1 MSPPT
6 RPVPGL
12 PQPTDP
18 TAVPTARPTAVPQP
32 ITANPPADS
41 QQRTRQSAPLP
52 GLLVLHGNRTELLGD
67 AVFAWLARHPLPA
80 LVQEVFLVQSNGVAE
95 WLKMA
100 LASQS
105 GVFAAARVELPARF
119 LWRTY
124 RQVLG
129 PGAVPAE
136 SPLDKLPLT
145 WCLMQALPLL
155 AQQPGFEPLAGFL
168 HGGDADRRLQLA
180 QRLADLL
187 DQYQVYRAD
196 WLDAWA
202 AGHDVLPRTVD
213 EPPAS
218 APPLPADQRW
228 QAALWR
234 ALLQPLDAD
243 ARASS
248 RPQLQQRFLAALQAL
263 PAGQGMA
270 DAAASTSSPVPAN
283 GQLAIPALP
292 PRVVLFGMAHVP
304 LQTLQA
310 LAALAG
316 HCQVLLAVP
325 NPCRY
330 HWADTIAGRD
340 LLRLQRHRHP
350 LRGARDLA
358 ALPLDVMHAH
368 AHPLLAAW
376 GRQGRDFVRQL
387 DAFDD
392 AQAARQRFA
401 LPRIDLFD
409 EAAGHTLLQQV
420 QAHIRDLLP
429 LAEHPQQAVPADDLS
444 IVFNSAHSA
453 QREVEILHDQLLAL
467 LAAAPGGEHNS
478 PLQPRDIVVMVPEI
492 DSFAPAIRAVFGQPA
507 RSDARH
513 IPFDITDL
521 QERGYHPVLL
531 AVEWLLRL
539 PQQRCG
545 LSALRDLL
553 DVPALASRY
562 GLGADDLPRLA
573 LWADGAGIRWGLDAE
588 QRSSLG
594 LDACGEQNTWLFGLR
609 RMLLGYA
616 VGDGLVDGFVDGFV
630 QDTATFH
637 TIQPYAEVGGLE
649 AALAGSL
656 AALIDALLHWRNQ
669 ALQPAAPLQW
679 ATRCSAL
686 LDAFFRP
693 TTERERLTLTALQ
706 DALQTWLTACDAAGF
721 DDAVPLSVAREA
733 WLGGVDAPGL
743 NHRFQAG
750 GVTFCTL
757 LPMRAVPFEVVCLLG
772 MNDGDY
778 PRSSQ
783 RSDFDL
789 MGQPGQARPGDRSR
803 RDDDRQLMLEAL
815 LSARRVLSI
824 SWAGRSARDNSLQP
838 PSVLVSQLRDY
849 LQAGWAGDV
858 LGPRT
863 TEHPLQPFSRRYFE
877 QADVDTAPAAGQPL
891 FTHAREWRAAHAAAS
906 AANPPLPSFVADPQR
921 PLTLASLARFLKN
934 PVKAFF
940 RARLAVVFQDAA
952 QQPDDDEAFEIDGL
966 AGRTLLDEVL
976 QGVLLQW
983 PPGQGAAPVDA
994 PPAPDLATQVAHQVQ
1009 RLVRAG
1015 RLPLAEAGRRS
1026 AQDLHHTALPMLQRW
1041 WILQAAHPVAA
1052 APLLLRVDLADLPLP
1067 DLLQPDDEPARPAT
1081 ETSSP
1086 IRVDDWLDGL
1096 HASTTPNSE
1105 PVWLQLQASALWDA
1119 KKKAPRADRLVDA
1132 WVRCVVASACG
1143 APVHGVIVA
1152 RDVTLH
1158 LQPLPQ
1164 AQAQVALRDLLQAW
1178 HIGMDQPLPLP
1189 CRTGLALVTGANDV
1203 ASVYQGGAFARGGP
1217 GEVVE
1222 PCLARLYPDF
1232 ETLTADGQF
1241 SVLAQRLL
1249 APLALWA
1256 DQHIT
1261 AELAQYGPTAGAAVA
1276 E

>member
-1 MSPPT
+1 MAIPA
-6 RPVPGL
+6 
-12 PQPTDP
+12 TDP
-18 TAVPTARPTAVPQP
+18 TAQPTSGTAAAAAAAAAAAPQQP
-32 ITANPPADS
+32 S
-41 QQRTRQSAPLP
+41 LQP
-52 GLLVLHGNRTELLGD
+52 GLLVLHGNRTELLGE
-67 AVFAWLARHPLPA
+67 AVFTWLARHPLPP

-100 LASQS
+100 LAHQT

-129 PGAVPAE
+129 PAAVPAE

-145 WCLMQALPLL
+145 WRLMQALPQL
-155 AQQPGFEPLAGFL
+155 ALQPGFAPLAGFL

-180 QRLADLL
+180 QRLADLY

-213 EPPAS
+213 EPPTS
-218 APPLPADQRW
+218 APPLPDDQRW

-234 ALLQPLDAD
+234 ALLQPLDAA

-248 RPQLQQRFLAALQAL
+248 RPQLQQRFLAALQAVQD
-263 PAGQGMA
+263 GQTA
-270 DAAASTSSPVPAN
+270 TS
-283 GQLAIPALP
+283 GHTLTTALP

-310 LAALAG
+310 LAALAA

-340 LLRLQRHRHP
+340 LLRQQRHRQP
-350 LRGARDLA
+350 LRGERDLA
-358 ALPLDVMHAH
+358 ALPLDAMHAH

-401 LPRIDLFD
+401 MPRIDLFD
-409 EAAGHTLLQQV
+409 DGPGHSLLQQV

-429 LAEHPQQAVPADDLS
+429 LAEHPALGVAAHDLS
-444 IVFNSAHSA
+444 IVFHSAHSA

-467 LAAAPGGEHNS
+467 LAAPPDAHNAA
-478 PLQPRDIVVMVPEI
+478 LQPRDIVVMVPEI
-492 DSFAPAIRAVFGQPA
+492 NSFAPAIRAVFGQPA
-507 RSDARH
+507 RSDARY

-521 QERGYHPVLL
+521 QERGTHPVLL
-531 AVEWLLRL
+531 ALEWLLRL

-553 DVPALASRY
+553 DVPALAARF
-562 GLGADDLPRLA
+562 GLAAEDLPRLT
-573 LWADGAGIRWGLDAE
+573 LWANGAGIRWGLDSA
-588 QRSSLG
+588 QRAGLG

-616 VGDGLVDGFVDGFV
+616 VGDQVGDQVGVADAAVDNN
-630 QDTATFH
+630 TRIN
-637 TIQPYAEVGGLE
+637 TIQPYPEVGGLE
-649 AALAGSL
+649 AALAGCL
-656 AALIDALLHWRNQ
+656 AALVQALLHWRGQ
-669 ALQPAAPLQW
+669 ALQPASPLQW
-679 ATRCSAL
+679 AGRCQAL
-686 LDAFFRP
+686 LDAFFSP
-693 TTERERLTLTALQ
+693 TSERERLTLSALQ
-706 DALQTWLTACDAAGF
+706 DALQAWLQACDAAGF
-721 DDAVPLSVAREA
+721 DDAVPLSVLREA
-733 WLGGVDAPGL
+733 WLTGVDAPGL
-743 NHRFQAG
+743 SHRFQAG

-778 PRSSQ
+778 PRSSP

-789 MGQPGQARPGDRSR
+789 MRQPGQARPGDRSR
-803 RDDDRQLMLEAL
+803 RDDDRQLMLEAV

-863 TEHPLQPFSRRYFE
+863 TQHPLQPFSRRYFE
-877 QADVDTAPAAGQPL
+877 QAAAAPAGALAAQGQPL
-891 FTHAREWRAAHAAAS
+891 FTHAREWRAAHATSTAAS
-906 AANPPLPSFVADPQR
+906 PPRPTFVVDPAR
-921 PLTLASLARFLKN
+921 PLSMATLARFLKN
-934 PVKAFF
+934 PVRAFF
-940 RARLAVVFQDAA
+940 RARLDVVFQHAA
-952 QQPDDDEAFEIDGL
+952 ELPDDDEAFALDGL
-966 AGRTLLDEVL
+966 ASRTLLDEVL

-983 PPGQGAAPVDA
+983 QAGPGAAATGAVP
-994 PPAPDLATQVAHQVQ
+994 PDLAARVAGQVM
-1009 RLVRAG
+1009 RLLRAG

-1026 AQDLHHTALPMLQRW
+1026 AAELHTTALPMLQRW
-1041 WILQAAHPVAA
+1041 WALQTAHPVAA
-1052 APLLLRVDLADLPLP
+1052 APLLLRVALADLPPQDGDP
-1067 DLLQPDDEPARPAT
+1067 DPAAADASATFGLGDGLDAGLDDG
-1081 ETSSP
+1081 
-1086 IRVDDWLDGL
+1086 LDGL
-1096 HASTTPNSE
+1096 QSAGPNS
-1105 PVWLQLQASALWDA
+1105 PATWLQLQASALWDA
-1119 KKKAPRADRLVDA
+1119 KKKQVRADRLVDA
-1132 WVRCVVASACG
+1132 WVRCVVTSACG

-1158 LQPLPQ
+1158 LPPLPQ
-1164 AQAQVALRDLLQAW
+1164 AAAQAALRDLLHAW
-1178 HIGMDQPLPLP
+1178 VAGMDQPLPLP
-1189 CRTGLALVTGANDV
+1189 CRTGLALVAGANDV
-1203 ASVYQGGAFARGGP
+1203 ASVYQGAAFARGGP
-1217 GEVVE
+1217 GEVAE

-1232 ETLTADGQF
+1232 EALSADGQF
-1241 SVLAQRLL
+1241 RVLAQRLL
-1249 APLALWA
+1249 APLAAWA
-1256 DQHIT
+1256 ATHIRIELNQDSPADS
-1261 AELAQYGPTAGAAVA
+1261 AEVVA
-1276 E
+1276 

>member
-1 MSPPT
+1 MQTPAKT
-6 RPVPGL
+6 T
-12 PQPTDP
+12 PQAAPNTG
-18 TAVPTARPTAVPQP
+18 TQAAPQ
-32 ITANPPADS
+32 
-41 QQRTRQSAPLP
+41 P

-67 AVFAWLARHPLPA
+67 AVFAWLARHPLPP

-100 LASQS
+100 LASQA

-145 WCLMQALPLL
+145 WRLMQALPQL
-155 AQQPGFEPLAGFL
+155 ARQPGFEPLAGFL
-168 HGGDADRRLQLA
+168 RDGDADRRLQLA

-202 AGHDVLPRTVD
+202 AGHDVLPRSVD

-218 APPLPADQRW
+218 APPLPADQTW

-243 ARASS
+243 TRASS
-248 RPQLQQRFLAALQAL
+248 RPQLQQRFLAALQAG
-263 PAGQGMA
+263 PDGQ
-270 DAAASTSSPVPAN
+270 P
-283 GQLAIPALP
+283 IPNATTALSATLP

-310 LAALAG
+310 LAALAA

-350 LRGARDLA
+350 LRGADLA
-358 ALPLDVMHAH
+358 VLPLDAMHAH

-387 DAFDD
+387 DVFDD

-409 EAAGHTLLQQV
+409 ESAGHTLLQQV

-429 LAEHPQQAVPADDLS
+429 LAEHPQHSVPADDLS
-444 IVFNSAHSA
+444 IVFHSAHSA

-467 LAAAPGGEHNS
+467 LAAAPGGEHNTA
-478 PLQPRDIVVMVPEI
+478 LQPRDIVVMVPEI
-492 DSFAPAIRAVFGQPA
+492 NSFAPAIRAVFGQPA
-507 RSDARH
+507 RSDARY

-521 QERGYHPVLL
+521 QERGNHPVLL

-553 DVPALASRY
+553 DVPALASRF
-562 GLGADDLPRLA
+562 GLSPDDLPRLA
-573 LWADGAGIRWGLDAE
+573 RWADGAGIRWGLDAE
-588 QRSSLG
+588 QRSNLG
-594 LDACGEQNTWLFGLR
+594 LAACGAQNTWLFGLR

-616 VGDGLVDGFVDGFV
+616 VGDGVEDEIGLVVD
-630 QDTATFH
+630 DTNPLR
-637 TIQPYAEVGGLE
+637 TIQPYPEVGGLE
-649 AALAGSL
+649 AALAGCL
-656 AALIDALLHWRNQ
+656 AALIDALLHWRSQ
-669 ALQPAAPLQW
+669 AEQPATPLQW
-679 ATRCSAL
+679 AGRCQAL

-693 TTERERLTLTALQ
+693 TGERERLTLTALQ
-706 DALQTWLTACDAAGF
+706 DALQAWLSACDAAGF
-721 DDAVPLSVAREA
+721 DSSVPLSVAREA

-743 NHRFQAG
+743 QHRFQAG

-757 LPMRAVPFEVVCLLG
+757 LPMRAVPFEVICLLG

-778 PRSSQ
+778 PRSSP

-824 SWAGRSARDNSLQP
+824 SWAGRSARDNSPQP

-877 QADVDTAPAAGQPL
+877 QVDGPPAAGQPL
-891 FTHAREWRAAHAAAS
+891 FTHAREWRAAHAA
-906 AANPPLPSFVADPQR
+906 PPPPAQPWPEFVADPAR
-921 PLTLASLARFLKN
+921 PLTVATLARFLKN

-940 RARLAVVFQDAA
+940 RARLDVVFQDAA
-952 QQPDDDEAFEIDGL
+952 APLDDDELFAIDGL
-966 AGRTLLDEVL
+966 LDRSLLDEVL
-976 QGVLLQW
+976 QAVVLQW
-983 PPGQGAAPVDA
+983 RAGQGAADA
-994 PPAPDLATQVAHQVQ
+994 DADADADAAAAPLPALAAQVAGQVQ

-1015 RLPLAEAGRRS
+1015 RLPLAEAGRRT
-1026 AQDLHHTALPMLQRW
+1026 AQDLHNTALPMLQRW
-1041 WILQAAHPVAA
+1041 WALQAAHPVAA
-1052 APLLLRVDLADLPLP
+1052 APLLLRVSLADLPLA
-1067 DLLQPDDEPARPAT
+1067 DLPLATGQQAGLALHAHTDIPAHT
-1081 ETSSP
+1081 T
-1086 IRVDDWLDGL
+1086 IGVDDWLDMRQ
-1096 HASTTPNSE
+1096 ASGPDSA
-1105 PVWLQLQASALWDA
+1105 PVWMQLQASAVWDA
-1119 KKKAPRADRLVDA
+1119 KQKAPRTDRLVDA
-1132 WVRCVVASACG
+1132 WVRCLAASACG
-1143 APVHGVIVA
+1143 APVAGVIVA
-1152 RDVTLH
+1152 RDATLR

-1164 AQAQVALRDLLQAW
+1164 AQAQAALRDLLQAW
-1178 HIGMDQPLPLP
+1178 HTGMDQPLPLP
-1189 CRTGLALVTGANDV
+1189 CRTGLALVAGTSDV
-1203 ASVYQGGAFARGGP
+1203 ASVYQGGSFARSGP
-1217 GEVVE
+1217 GEVAE

-1232 ETLTADGQF
+1232 ETLSADGQF

-1256 DQHIT
+1256 AQHIT
-1261 AELAQYGPTAGAAVA
+1261 AELA